1 MTLPIAVTQSL
12 LADYASLLQQANRIL
27 RLRFAANSGIAEDT
41 LTPESLK
48 GSEQLSRCYRYV
60 LTCVSP
66 DAALELKYFNGL
78 PAEIAI
84 ELPDSSERTITGLVT
99 SSRQLE
105 SDGGAA
111 RYQLTIEPA
120 LALLRERR
128 AARVFQDQ
136 SVMQIIGQILDEHRA
151 ANPIFQQ
158 SFSWQADLSKE
169 YPSRSYCIQYRES
182 DLAFIQR
189 LAAEEGISYR
199 FQYSSGDNPLH
210 TVIFFDDPLSLP
222 QNPQANLR
230 FGHAQPGL
238 DKNPGED
245 VVKEWNG
252 NRQLV
257 PGLTSLASYDYKPVV
272 TQHTQAKSRIDAGDA
287 GADAQAS
294 LESYDPQTQYYGA
307 DNDEVQRYAALR
319 QDAKDAQAKHFSAQS
334 QVRDLHLG
342 HWFTLDNHPVHDQ
355 DLAREREFLVTGFKL
370 EAHNNLG
377 SGEQG
382 AGSGNSQT
390 TSPLTASRSPLTQ
403 DTPYTNNFTAVRRGI
418 PLHPEPITKPTA
430 PGMQTATVVGPAGE
444 EIHTDEHGRIKLQ
457 FHWQRPQDH
466 PQGTAQFDDKS
477 STWVRVAHSSAGA
490 NWGSQ
495 FIPRIGQEVLVDF
508 IEGDIDRPVVVGL
521 AHNGRN
527 MPATFSG
534 AGTLPANK
542 TLSGIKSKEYKG
554 NLYNELLFDD
564 STNETRAKLSSEHAK
579 TQLNQGYLIHPRTE
593 GKGEPRGEGFELRT
607 DAAGAI
613 RSAKGL
619 IISTDARRSAT
630 GKQLDRQ
637 ELTSNLQAAHELAN
651 TLGEHAAHQLA
662 NLPETGK
669 NNQTISA
676 DKTPGSQSKSGHQHH
691 LIEALESLEKGTNTD
706 PNKSSSPSQGEGR
719 GEGQNNQPGGQ
730 PLIGISAPSGIAIAT
745 PNSATIATGTN
756 FDQVSQRDT
765 NQTTGRRWIHNVG
778 ESISLF
784 VSGTKATLKETL
796 KLIAAKGKIMV
807 QAQSGEIEATADQ
820 AIKIT
825 SVSASQFWAAKADI
839 TCVCGGA
846 YVKISGGNIEIHAP
860 GTVSIKG
867 ASVPVSGP
875 ASIGVT
881 MPTMPNI
888 EPAQMNNGA
897 TDQFVIFADEDGHVL
912 KNRPYRIWMKN
923 GELVAGVTDVNGAT
937 KLLKAEAEKIVDLQI
952 VKRVV

>member
-1 MTLPIAVTQSL
+1 MDFSQLIA
-12 LADYASLLQQANRIL
+12 DFASAFQQDNRIL
-27 RLRFAANSGIAEDT
+27 RLRFAANAGIADDALLPEN
-41 LTPESLK
+41 LT
-48 GSEQLSRCYRYV
+48 GTEQLSQCYRYQ
-60 LTCVSP
+60 LTCLSP
-66 DAALELKYFNGL
+66 DAALELKHFNGQ
-78 PAEIAI
+78 PVEIGI
-84 ELPDSSERTITGLVT
+84 ELPDSTERTITGLV
-99 SSRQLE
+99 SSSQQLA
-105 SDGGAA
+105 SDGGFA

-120 LALLRERR
+120 LALLSQRR

-158 SFSWQADLSKE
+158 SFAWQADLSKE

-199 FQYSSGDNPLH
+199 FQYTPGDNPLH

-222 QNPQANLR
+222 QNPQSNLR
-230 FGHAQPGL
+230 FGHAES
-238 DKNPGED
+238 GED
-245 VVKEWNG
+245 VIQEWNG
-252 NRQLV
+252 SCQLV

-272 TQHTQAKSRIDAGDA
+272 THHTQANSRIDAGDA
-287 GADAQAS
+287 GADAQVS

-307 DNDEVQRYAALR
+307 DSDEVQRYAALR

-355 DLAREREFLVTGFKL
+355 DLAREREFLVTGFTL
-370 EAHNNLG
+370 QAANNLLDDRREALG
-377 SGEQG
+377 DRSKT
-382 AGSGNSQT
+382 AT
-390 TSPLTASRSPLTQ
+390 DTASPLTPNTSPFS
-403 DTPYTNNFTAVRRGI
+403 NSFTAVRRGI
-418 PLHPEPITKPTA
+418 PLHPEPSTKPTA
-430 PGMQTATVVGPAGE
+430 PGMQTATVVGPANE

-466 PQGTAQFDDKS
+466 PQRTAQFDDKS

-527 MPATFSG
+527 MPASFSG

-637 ELTSNLQAAHELAN
+637 ELTSNLKAAHELAN
-651 TLGEHAAHQLA
+651 TLGDHAAHQLA

-676 DKTPGSQSKSGHQHH
+676 DKAPGSQSKSGHQHH
-691 LIEALESLEKGTNTD
+691 LIEAIESLEKGSNTD
-706 PNKSSSPSQGEGR
+706 PNKSPSPSQGEGR
-719 GEGQNNQPGGQ
+719 GEGQNKQPGGQ
-730 PLIGISAPSGIAIAT
+730 PIIGISAPAGIAIAT

-784 VSGTKATLKETL
+784 VSGTKATLKETM
-796 KLIAAKGKIMV
+796 KLIAAKGKVQV
-807 QAQSGEIEATADQ
+807 QAQSGDIEITGDQ
-820 AIKIT
+820 DIKIT
-825 SVSASQFWAAKADI
+825 SINNQILVVAKEQILI
-839 TCVCGGA
+839 TAGGG
-846 YVKISGGNIEIHAP
+846 YIKIANGNIEIHAP

-867 ASVPVSGP
+867 ANVAITGPTSMNVPLP
-875 ASIGVT
+875 AF
-881 MPTMPNI
+881 NK
-888 EPAQMNNGA
+888 PA
-897 TDQFVIFADEDGHVL
+897 
-912 KNRPYRIWMKN
+912 YRKCMKEMAAAHAAV
-923 GELVAGVTDVNGAT
+923 GE
-937 KLLKAEAEKIVDLQI
+937 
-952 VKRVV
+952 RS